1 MSVVIEGVFIEG
13 DRTQFVSKGAI
24 DRFKKDITNLFKQN
38 ENTYQDLIEHNKY
51 LKEGY
56 RFKVVNTLK
65 HINATIEEDK
75 INNVEAKATNLED
88 KRRQLREK
96 LNMIKRARS
105 GEAFKHL
112 DSLKRTVPDKIYKS
126 YSHLMKNYGLP
137 NIPAPDE
144 VINNIDKY
152 RTQIA
157 SVMGITTQVCNIGG
171 ASNAIKQYFNSLG
184 QFLGIEPID
193 MSNQLTQ
200 LQNETRTRLTNNDSD
215 TEDED
220 EAPELIEIDTKDN

>member
-1 MSVVIEGVFIEG
+1 MSIVIEGVFIEG
-13 DRTQFVSKGAI
+13 DRSQFVSKAAV

-38 ENTYQDLIEHNKY
+38 EKTYQDLVEHSKY

-65 HINATIEEDK
+65 HIYATIEQV
-75 INNVEAKATNLED
+75 NSVEAKAANLED

-112 DSLKRTVPDKIYKS
+112 DSLKRTVPEKIYKS
-126 YSHLMKNYGLP
+126 YSNLMKNYGLP

-171 ASNAIKQYFNSLG
+171 ASNAIKHYFNSLG

-193 MSNQLTQ
+193 MSSQMTG
-200 LQNETRTRLTNNDSD
+200 LQNETRNRLTKNDSD

-220 EAPELIEIDTKDN
+220 DEAPELIDTNEN

>member
-1 MSVVIEGVFIEG
+1 MSVFIEG
-13 DRTQFVSKGAI
+13 DRTLFLSKGAI

-38 ENTYQDLIEHNKY
+38 EKTYQDLVEHSKY

-56 RFKVVNTLK
+56 CFKVVHTLK
-65 HINATIEEDK
+65 DIYATIEEVK
-75 INNVEAKATNLED
+75 TNKVEVTNLED

-96 LNMIKRARS
+96 LNMIKRSRS

-112 DSLKRTVPDKIYKS
+112 ESLKRTVPDKIYKS

-144 VINNIDKY
+144 VINNIEKY
-152 RTQIA
+152 RTQIGT
-157 SVMGITTQVCNIGG
+157 VMGLTTQVCNIGG
-171 ASNAIKQYFNSLG
+171 ASNAIKHYFNSLG
-184 QFLGIEPID
+184 QFLGIEPIN
-193 MSNQLTQ
+193 MSNQLSQ
-200 LQNETRTRLTNNDSD
+200 LQNQVNIKSKNDSD

-220 EAPELIEIDTKDN
+220 DDVPELIDTNEN

>member
-1 MSVVIEGVFIEG
+1 MSVVIEGVFVEG
-13 DRTQFVSKGAI
+13 DRTQFLSKNAI

-38 ENTYQDLIEHNKY
+38 ENNYKDLVEHSKY

-65 HINATIEEDK
+65 HIYATIEEDK
-75 INNVEAKATNLED
+75 VNILEDKVNNLED
-88 KRRQLREK
+88 KRRLLREK
-96 LNMIKRARS
+96 LNMIKKARS
-105 GEAFKHL
+105 GEAYKHL
-112 DSLKRTVPDKIYKS
+112 DSLKRTVPEKIYKS

-171 ASNAIKQYFNSLG
+171 ASNAIKHYFNSLG

-193 MSNQLTQ
+193 ISAQMSK
-200 LQNETRTRLTNNDSD
+200 LQNQVNTKLTNDSD
-215 TEDED
+215 TEEED
-220 EAPELIEIDTKDN
+220 DVPELVETNE

>member
-1 MSVVIEGVFIEG
+1 MSVFIEG
-13 DRTQFVSKGAI
+13 DRTLFVSKGAI
-24 DRFKKDITNLFKQN
+24 ERFKKDVKEVSST
-38 ENTYQDLIEHNKY
+38 DLIDNSKY

-56 RFKVVNTLK
+56 CFNFVKKDNDIIANIISTKNVVNL
-65 HINATIEEDK
+65 EE
-75 INNVEAKATNLED
+75 

-96 LNMIKRARS
+96 LNMIKRSRS

-112 DSLKRTVPDKIYKS
+112 ESLKRTVPDKIYKS

-171 ASNAIKQYFNSLG
+171 ASNAIKHYFNALG

-193 MSNQLTQ
+193 MSTSMSQ
-200 LQNETRTRLTNNDSD
+200 LQNQTRERLTHDSD

-220 EAPELIEIDTKDN
+220 EPPELIETKE

>member
-1 MSVVIEGVFIEG
+1 MSVVIEGVFVEG
-13 DRTQFVSKGAI
+13 DRSQFVSKSAI

-38 ENTYQDLIEHNKY
+38 ENTYQDLIEHGKY

-65 HINATIEEDK
+65 HIYATIEEVK
-75 INNVEAKATNLED
+75 KTNVEVTNLEE

-105 GEAFKHL
+105 GEAHKHL
-112 DSLKRTVPDKIYKS
+112 DSLKRTIPEKIYKS

-137 NIPAPDE
+137 NIPAPDD

-171 ASNAIKQYFNSLG
+171 ASNAIKHYFNSLG

-193 MSNQLTQ
+193 MSTQMAQ
-200 LQNETRTRLTNNDSD
+200 LQNQVNTHVNTKHDSD

-220 EAPELIEIDTKDN
+220 EAPELIEAD